1 MSEFPNE
8 TNKTLQETA
17 VSSQIVMQQGQKK
30 KFKSYYY
37 IFGEEVRESTEAEHV
52 FLISDAKATFHLE
65 KSFWPQTIV
74 RRTSLWPYFFHIAKA
89 VRVVEF

>member
-1 MSEFPNE
+1 
-8 TNKTLQETA
+8 
-17 VSSQIVMQQGQKK
+17 MQQGQKRSLK
-30 KFKSYYY
+30 VTTTSYY
-37 IFGEEVRESTEAEHV
+37 IFGEEVRESAEAEHV

-65 KSFWPQTIV
+65 KSFWPRTIV

>member
-1 MSEFPNE
+1 
-8 TNKTLQETA
+8 
-17 VSSQIVMQQGQKK
+17 MQQGQKRGLK
-30 KFKSYYY
+30 VSYYY

-74 RRTSLWPYFFHIAKA
+74 RRTSLVTVALFFQIAKA
-89 VRVVEF
+89 ASVRVVEF